1 MSLKSIFTWPAPH
14 RGMLRRIDGLLATL
28 ILVALAIALVAVR
41 REPERLD
48 GQPRVIDGDTLEL
61 GGRRLRLA
69 GLDAPELSQTCER
82 EGAVYRCG
90 ETARDALRELV
101 RGGMACTVSGHDKYR
116 RDLARCEASGRD
128 VGSVL
133 VSRGVAVAY
142 GRYEAEER
150 EARQR
155 AVGVWAGRFDRPSA
169 WRSEHPR

>member
-1 MSLKSIFTWPAPH
+1 MF
-14 RGMLRRIDGLLATL
+14 RRIDSLLATL
-28 ILVALAIALVAVR
+28 VLVALLIAAVAVR

-48 GQPRVIDGDTLEL
+48 GQPRVIDGDTLDL

-69 GLDAPELSQTCER
+69 GLDAPELGQTCER
-82 EGAVYRCG
+82 GGMPYRCG
-90 ETARDALRELV
+90 ETARETLGELV
-101 RGGMACTVSGHDKYR
+101 RGGMVCTVSGRDKYR

-142 GRYEAEER
+142 GRYEAEEQ

-155 AVGVWAGRFDRPSA
+155 ALGLWAGRFERPSA